1 MLFIPRIILLMKMI
15 ISRTKVAATPAT
27 WSTLATTTSTSW
39 PPFPLGIFQAKVEL
53 VINIS
58 VFIPGFSFSWF
69 GQSQYTKFK
78 PLDGIHQLILHQKGS
93 RSSKEKREWRKEMR
107 YPSKR
112 LTKETSYKEEL
123 TPYSDSLLPTVF
135 HFLLYKLALGVT
147 YNSSRN
153 HNYIAAFHCC
163 ELLS

>member
-1 MLFIPRIILLMKMI
+1 MLLLPRTILLMHMI

-53 VINIS
+53 VINLA
-58 VFIPGFSFSWF
+58 VFIPGFSFSWL
-69 GQSQYTKFK
+69 GQSQYTKFR
-78 PLDGIHQLILHQKGS
+78 PLDGIHQIVLRQKGS
-93 RSSKEKREWRKEMR
+93 RPFKEKREWRKEMR

-123 TPYSDSLLPTVF
+123 TPYSDTTHFCRQPSTSLFLP
-135 HFLLYKLALGVT
+135 LLLGKVWHECT
-147 YNSSRN
+147 E
-153 HNYIAAFHCC
+153 A
-163 ELLS
+163 